1 MQGLGIWK
9 FAYFKALHAVK
20 KGTRW
25 VCVVGVFIDQWAGF
39 TRAIPF
45 LATGHT
51 GMAADAS
58 VEIYNKCQL
67 SHIISPRDL

>member
-1 MQGLGIWK
+1 MQGLGIRK

-20 KGTRW
+20 KGTCW

-39 TRAIPF
+39 TGAIPF

-58 VEIYNKCQL
+58 IEIYNKCQL
-67 SHIISPRDL
+67 SHITNPQVL